1 MGKAAYWQR
10 GETIDFKNETGS
22 KIEANTVITLGARI
36 GIAGTDIIPGE
47 VGTLHIT
54 GVFRMEKASEEIAA
68 GSEVYLDPSGK
79 ITKASSTPGEEEAP
93 ATQHVKAG
101 FTIQKAETDDTY
113 AVVKINA

>member
-10 GETIDFKNETGS
+10 GEAIDFKKETGS

-54 GVFRMEKASEEIAA
+54 GVFRMEKAQRKSQQVRKCTWILPERSPKHQVHQEKRKR
-68 GSEVYLDPSGK
+68 LTPSM
-79 ITKASSTPGEEEAP
+79 
-93 ATQHVKAG
+93 
-101 FTIQKAETDDTY
+101 
-113 AVVKINA
+113 